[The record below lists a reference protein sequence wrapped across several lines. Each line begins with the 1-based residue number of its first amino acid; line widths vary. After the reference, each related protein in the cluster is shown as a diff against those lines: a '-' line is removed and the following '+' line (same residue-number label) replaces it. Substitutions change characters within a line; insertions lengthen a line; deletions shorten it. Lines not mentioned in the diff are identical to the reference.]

1 MNSPAVEA
9 PAVTAGL
16 RFALAATVVLGIAA
30 GWASARADGAPQT
43 GEWGATG
50 GAQAPDLERWRL
62 TRHGFG
68 RLNVGLTRDKI
79 ERRAGRSL
87 GFVYKTGPC
96 AIWRIRGVR
105 GIWIMTIRGRLARV
119 DLGRR
124 PWRTSLGI
132 RVGDSA
138 SKVRDGYSRVRT
150 RQHAYDPDG
159 HYLIVPGRHR
169 RVVFETNGEDQVT
182 AIRGGRMPAVMY
194 IEGCA

>member
-1 MNSPAVEA
+1 MNPPPVAA
-9 PAVTAGL
+9 PALTAAL
-16 RFALAATVVLGIAA
+16 RFALAATVAAGIAA
-30 GWASARADGAPQT
+30 GSALARADGAPRT
-43 GEWGATG
+43 GELRATG
-50 GAQAPDLERWRL
+50 GAEAPDLERWRL

-87 GFVYKTGPC
+87 RFVYNTGPC

-119 DLGRR
+119 DLGGR

-132 RVGDSA
+132 RVGDGE
-138 SKVRDGYSRVRT
+138 SKVRDRYSRVRT

-194 IEGCA
+194 VEGCA

>member
-1 MNSPAVEA
+1 MNPPPVAA
-9 PAVTAGL
+9 PAATAGL
-16 RFALAATVVLGIAA
+16 RFALAATVAVGIAA
-30 GWASARADGAPQT
+30 GSALARADGAPQT
-43 GEWGATG
+43 GEWGATS

-87 GFVYKTGPC
+87 GFVYNTGPC
-96 AIWRIRGVR
+96 AIWRIRRVR

-132 RVGDSA
+132 RVGDSE
-138 SKVRDGYSRVRT
+138 SKVRDRYSRVRT
-150 RQHAYDPDG
+150 RQHAYDPAG

-182 AIRGGRMPAVMY
+182 AMRGGRMPAVMY
-194 IEGCA
+194 VEGCA

>member
-1 MNSPAVEA
+1 MNPPPVAA
-9 PAVTAGL
+9 PAATAGL
-16 RFALAATVVLGIAA
+16 RFALAATVAVGIAA
-30 GWASARADGAPQT
+30 GSALARADGAPQT
-43 GEWGATG
+43 GEWRATG

-62 TRHGFG
+62 MRHGYG

-87 GFVYKTGPC
+87 RFVYNTGPC

-132 RVGDSA
+132 RVGTARAKSA
-138 SKVRDGYSRVRT
+138 IAIHASGPGSTPTIPMATTSSSRAGTDGWCSRRT
-150 RQHAYDPDG
+150 G
-159 HYLIVPGRHR
+159 KIK
-169 RVVFETNGEDQVT
+169 
-182 AIRGGRMPAVMY
+182 
-194 IEGCA
+194 